1 MSSHVILFLNDRS
14 TGSQRTLEV
23 YSTDS
28 GMFYAIRESVSRSK
42 LMGGTARD
50 LAMGIRCLYRE
61 YTALVNKGDGSIWDP
76 MSLTT
81 NAIGD
86 VAAPLLADA
95 PWLAGSQSLAAGLI
109 GNSDSTRSYTY
120 AVTKCDGRY
129 AFQCSHYANPIQDGT
144 CISTAIQF
152 CFSRNEAEMACRDW
166 VDQQAL
172 DGWVPRPYGPAAELL
187 SVIPLQLQGVGGDF
201 APVLL

>member
-1 MSSHVILFLNDRS
+1 M
-14 TGSQRTLEV
+14 EV

-50 LAMGIRCLYRE
+50 LAMAIRCLYRE
-61 YTALVNKGDGSIWDP
+61 YCALVTTGDGSIWDP

-81 NAIGD
+81 DAVGD

-95 PWLAGSQSLAAGLI
+95 PWLVGSQSLAAGLI
-109 GNSDSTRSYTY
+109 GNSDSPQSYTY